1 MFFLL
6 QTSRAARVARTSFR
20 FTFAM
25 LILAAAL
32 PTVVL
37 AEEPAATPAATE
49 TKADRGLEIDLR
61 ENVQYGTGAGEP
73 LTLHLAKL
81 KNAEGR
87 RPVIAYIHGGGWRA
101 GSKDGHKLDAIEAAK
116 RGYVA
121 VSIGYRFA
129 PAHLFPA
136 QIEDVKCA
144 IRWLRANADE
154 LGIDPERIGAIGYSA
169 GAHLSMMLGTMD
181 SSDGFEGSGGS
192 PDQSSKVQAVVAYFG
207 PTNFEATYPAITVP
221 IVEGFLGGS
230 REQKPDA
237 YKQRRRCPH
246 ADLPGDQRHSRSLRA
261 GLRNGHRADQGRRAG
276 ARRIAARPRTRLE
289 ARRDGPHASRCDGL
303 LRSVPQGARR
313 SEVVSSCDI
322 FTRVVRCSSSPP
334 SRCAS

>member
-6 QTSRAARVARTSFR
+6 HTSRAARTVRNSFHV
-20 FTFAM
+20 TFAL
-25 LILAAAL
+25 LILATAL
-32 PTVVL
+32 PIAGW
-37 AEEPAATPAATE
+37 AEEPAAAAPQ
-49 TKADRGLEIDLR
+49 ADRGLEIELR
-61 ENVQYGTGAGEP
+61 ENVQYGTGGGEP

-81 KNAEGR
+81 KNAAGR
-87 RPVIAYIHGGGWRA
+87 LPVIAYIHGGGWRA
-101 GSKDGHKLDAIEAAK
+101 GNKDGHKLDAIEAAK
-116 RGYVA
+116 RGYLS

-129 PAHLFPA
+129 PAHLFPS

-237 YKQRRRCPH
+237 YKQASPVTYVN
-246 ADLPGDQRHSRSLRA
+246 AGDAPTLIYQGTKDILVPYEQAFDMATALTKAGVPGRVELLL
-261 GLRNGHRADQGRRAG
+261 GLGHGWKAEEMARTQAG
-276 ARRIAARPRTRLE
+276 ALAFFDQYLKAPAA
-289 ARRDGPHASRCDGL
+289 AK
-303 LRSVPQGARR
+303 
-313 SEVVSSCDI
+313 
-322 FTRVVRCSSSPP
+322 
-334 SRCAS
+334 

>member
-237 YKQRRRCPH
+237 YKQASPVTYVN
-246 ADLPGDQRHSRSLRA
+246 AGDAPTLIYQGTKDILVPYEQAFEMATALTKAGVPGRVELLL
-261 GLRNGHRADQGRRAG
+261 GLGHGWKPEEMVRTQAG
-276 ARRIAARPRTRLE
+276 AMAFFDQYLKAPAA
-289 ARRDGPHASRCDGL
+289 AK
-303 LRSVPQGARR
+303 
-313 SEVVSSCDI
+313 
-322 FTRVVRCSSSPP
+322 
-334 SRCAS
+334 